1 MSDQRKFG
9 VWMDNHHATVVGKT
23 NPEGKEYSVIAHVTG
38 EGTPDNSSEKNLHN
52 HENALR
58 VKFFKEIS
66 SHMLNPQV
74 VHVTGTGQAQE
85 QFIHW
90 LADTPQYKNVKA
102 TECTSNKMSDE
113 KLVEFLGE
121 KLN

>member
-1 MSDQRKFG
+1 MSEQRKFG
-9 VWMDNHHATVVGKT
+9 IWMDNFNATVVGKE
-23 NPEGKEYSVIAHVTG
+23 NPEAEDYSVIAHVAG
-38 EGTPDNSSEKNLHN
+38 EGAPDNSSEKNLHN

-58 VKFFKEIS
+58 VKFFKEIT
-66 SHMLNPQV
+66 SHMVNAQV

-85 QFIHW
+85 RFIHW

-113 KLVEFLGE
+113 RLVEFLGA